1 MNLLDDITQLIDIL
15 GLSNIVEV
23 ESGIFLSIILGSFI
37 VGYTCLTFKYK
48 IYDNNERWTNLD
60 QLEKGIVSLVV
71 GFLSILTSFYIVTI
85 YQVTFLNNN
94 DLEQFILQL
103 KYVSPFL
110 YFICFSLS
118 TAESKFE
125 EFDFIKK
132 YIRFSFYFIVILNF
146 LFALIMLYAIR
157 SWIGIF
163 WMIIFILIILAP
175 FIWREW
181 LKYSSQRND
190 KNKTQN

>member
-15 GLSNIVEV
+15 GLSNIFGV
-23 ESGIFLSIILGSFI
+23 ESGNFLSIILGSFI

-71 GFLSILTSFYIVTI
+71 GFLSILTSLYIVTI
-85 YQVTFLNNN
+85 YQVTFLNNY

>member
-1 MNLLDDITQLIDIL
+1 MNLLDASTQLIDIL
-15 GLSNIVEV
+15 GLSNIFGV
-23 ESGIFLSIILGSFI
+23 ESGNFLSILLGSFI

-94 DLEQFILQL
+94 GLEQLILQL

-110 YFICFSLS
+110 YFIIFSIS
-118 TAESKFE
+118 TAKSKFE

-132 YIRFSFYFIVILNF
+132 YIWFSFNFILILNF
-146 LFALIMLYAIR
+146 LFALIMLYIIR
-157 SWIGIF
+157 YWIGIF
-163 WMIIFILIILAP
+163 WIIIFILIILAP
-175 FIWREW
+175 FIWR
-181 LKYSSQRND
+181 KYSSQRND

>member
-15 GLSNIVEV
+15 GLSNIFGV
-23 ESGIFLSIILGSFI
+23 ESGNFLSIILGSFI

-85 YQVTFLNNN
+85 YEVTFLNNN
-94 DLEQFILQL
+94 GLEQFILQL

-110 YFICFSLS
+110 YFISFSIL
-118 TAESKFE
+118 TAKSKFE
-125 EFDFIKK
+125 EFDFIKT
-132 YIRFSFYFIVILNF
+132 YIRFSFNFIIILNF
-146 LFALIMLYAIR
+146 IFALIMLYIIR

-163 WMIIFILIILAP
+163 WMIILILIILAP

>member
-1 MNLLDDITQLIDIL
+1 MNLLDASTQLIDIL
-15 GLSNIVEV
+15 RISNIFGV
-23 ESGIFLSIILGSFI
+23 ESGTFLSILLGSFI

-94 DLEQFILQL
+94 GLEQLILQL

-110 YFICFSLS
+110 YFIIFSIS
-118 TAESKFE
+118 TAKSKFE

-132 YIRFSFYFIVILNF
+132 YIWFSFNFILTLNF
-146 LFALIMLYAIR
+146 LFALIMLYIIR
-157 SWIGIF
+157 YWIGIF
-163 WMIIFILIILAP
+163 WIILFILFILAP
-175 FIWREW
+175 FIWR
-181 LKYSSQRND
+181 KYSSQRND